1 MRIPGARS
9 RAVRLVAVSLA
20 AAGLALGS
28 AACVEGGEDDDEDG
42 GVEQGE
48 EDGGDEGDD
57 D

>member
-1 MRIPGARS
+1 
-9 RAVRLVAVSLA
+9 VRLVAVSLA

-48 EDGGDEGDD
+48 EDGGVEQGEEDGGDEGDD